1 MIIQNSSYLIVLII
15 VYSYLIDINNGANIK
30 KLSDPIKK
38 KASELA
44 NKWNDFKIKYSE
56 KRQKI

>member
-1 MIIQNSSYLIVLII
+1 MIIKNSSYLIVLII
-15 VYSYLIDINNGANIK
+15 VYSYLIDINNGAKIK